1 MQKQIA
7 ADTNIHARAHTH
19 TNGTAWCGM
28 AGFVSQGL
36 FDRWWRCLARTPH
49 FREAFCSWGVGPRKA
64 RNPPPI
70 LDLSETCSG
79 HASIGAHVQVVI
91 GTGLL
96 LAT

>member
-36 FDRWWRCLARTPH
+36 FDRW
-49 FREAFCSWGVGPRKA
+49 
-64 RNPPPI
+64 
-70 LDLSETCSG
+70 
-79 HASIGAHVQVVI
+79 
-91 GTGLL
+91 
-96 LAT
+96 